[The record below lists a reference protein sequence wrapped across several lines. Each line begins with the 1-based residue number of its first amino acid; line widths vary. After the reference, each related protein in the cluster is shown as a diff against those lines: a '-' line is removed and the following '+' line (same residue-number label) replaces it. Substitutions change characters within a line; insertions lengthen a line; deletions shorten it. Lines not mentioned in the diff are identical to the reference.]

1 MDEARQ
7 VLERLERIDRLR
19 ARGGQRGAILAE
31 VRKLLEEGEA
41 WLAAEPAGTDSARE
55 SLDACRLRLV
65 AGERAASPP
74 DAPAP
79 RPGPDDPL
87 PRAA

>member
-19 ARGGQRGAILAE
+19 AGGRRGAILAE

-55 SLDACRLRLV
+55 ALDACRLRLASA
-65 AGERAASPP
+65 AGDPPPPAAS
-74 DAPAP
+74 

-87 PRAA
+87 PQAA

>member
-1 MDEARQ
+1 MDEARR

-19 ARGGQRGAILAE
+19 ERGGARPVMLGE

-41 WLAAEPAGTDSARE
+41 WIAAESGGTERARQA
-55 SLDACRLRLV
+55 LDACRTTV
-65 AGERAASPP
+65 AEAGGEFR
-74 DAPAP
+74 
-79 RPGPDDPL
+79 

>member
-19 ARGGQRGAILAE
+19 AGGGQRGAILAE
-31 VRKLLEEGEA
+31 VRLLLEEGEA
-41 WLAAEPAGTDSARE
+41 WLAAEPAGTAAARE
-55 SLDACRLRLV
+55 ALEACRLRLV
-65 AGERAASPP
+65 AGAERRADPP
-74 DAPAP
+74 PPAP
-79 RPGPDDPL
+79 EGPL

>member
-19 ARGGQRGAILAE
+19 TGGGQRGAILAE

-41 WLAAEPAGTDSARE
+41 WLAAEPAGTAAARE
-55 SLDACRLRLV
+55 ALDACRLRLV
-65 AGERAASPP
+65 AGACAP
-74 DAPAP
+74 DGHPVP
-79 RPGPDDPL
+79 VPGPEDPL

>member
-19 ARGGQRGAILAE
+19 ASGGRRGAILAE

-41 WLAAEPAGTDSARE
+41 WLAAEPAGTGRARE
-55 SLDACRLRLV
+55 ALEACRVSLV
-65 AGERAASPP
+65 SGAETA
-74 DAPAP
+74 APAP
-79 RPGPDDPL
+79 ARPCPDGTVPS
-87 PRAA
+87 AA

>member
-19 ARGGQRGAILAE
+19 AGGGHRGALLAE

-41 WLAAEPAGTDSARE
+41 WLAAEPEGTAAARAA
-55 SLDACRLRLV
+55 LDACRLRLV
-65 AGERAASPP
+65 AGEPAA
-74 DAPAP
+74 A
-79 RPGPDDPL
+79 RPGGPDGPL

>member
-19 ARGGQRGAILAE
+19 TGGGQRGAILAE

-41 WLAAEPAGTDSARE
+41 WLAAEPAGTGSARE
-55 SLDACRLRLV
+55 ALDACRLRLV
-65 AGERAASPP
+65 AGEGTAAP
-74 DAPAP
+74 PAP
-79 RPGPDDPL
+79 PHPAPDDPL

>member
-19 ARGGQRGAILAE
+19 TSGGQRGAILAE

-41 WLAAEPAGTDSARE
+41 WLVAEPAGTGPARE
-55 SLDACRLRLV
+55 ALDACRLRLV
-65 AGERAASPP
+65 AGENAVSAPTAPP
-74 DAPAP
+74 HAD
-79 RPGPDDPL
+79 PDDPL